1 MSVADPSTYAKLPA
15 GTRFLWGPLGTATAD
30 LKLLKDANAIG
41 ATGKKG
47 GFVEADRL
55 IDTEKKYIA
64 DMKDGEDKEFAFL
77 DDPTDDDLTAFL
89 AAADADQTVIVRI
102 EFPNGRF
109 ADMNVALNGWST
121 QELDKGK
128 PMMLVASGKQ
138 NAINRGMIV

>member
-15 GTRFLWGPLGTATAD
+15 GTRTLWGPLGTPTVD
-30 LKLLKDANAIG
+30 LKLLKDANAVG

-64 DMKDGEDKEFAFL
+64 DMKDGEDKEFVFL
-77 DDPTDDDLTAFL
+77 DDPTDADLNAFL
-89 AAADADQTVIVRI
+89 AAAEAEQTVIVRI

-109 ADMNVALNGWST
+109 ANMDVALNGWST

-128 PMMLVASGKQ
+128 PMMLVVSGKQ
-138 NAINRGMIV
+138 NAISRGMV